1 MTKERF
7 RLGEA
12 MRQLEE
18 IAAWLENQ
26 EEADVEKALEKI
38 REGAALI
45 KASRTRL
52 SDVENE
58 FEEVKK
64 DLEKGE

>member
-1 MTKERF
+1 MQK
-7 RLGEA
+7 LEA
-12 MRQLEE
+12 ITE
-18 IAAWLENQ
+18 WLENQ

-38 REGAALI
+38 KEGAALI

-52 SDVENE
+52 RDVENE

>member
-1 MTKERF
+1 MTKTF

-12 MRQLEE
+12 MQKLEAITE
-18 IAAWLENQ
+18 WLENQ

-38 REGAALI
+38 KEGAALI

-52 SDVENE
+52 RDVENE